1 MLESTRRPWVTTP
14 PPPFFSSSS
23 FSFFLSSLM
32 LYQLVT
38 MRDLAEPHNRRKEG
52 GCEIRNP
59 SSFFSFPLSLFSC
72 NPFLLFEVE
81 REREGPLFSFYSP
94 PSVFGRSFAKKSE
107 RLLQAYVGER
117 KSEQKKKKINKN
129 KKGETKIVKK
139 SFWPKS
145 PLCCQQRKCGLL
157 QLFIPNFSPF
167 FRPDAMCSTIS
178 SNQL

>member
-1 MLESTRRPWVTTP
+1 HTTEEKKGDVKFATP
-14 PPPFFSSSS
+14 LLFF
-23 FSFFLSSLM
+23 
-32 LYQLVT
+32 
-38 MRDLAEPHNRRKEG
+38 
-52 GCEIRNP
+52 
-59 SSFFSFPLSLFSC
+59 FPLSLFSC

-81 REREGPLFSFYSP
+81 RERERGLSFLSIHPLRFL
-94 PSVFGRSFAKKSE
+94 AD
-107 RLLQAYVGER
+107 RLLKRARDSYKHMWAKER
-117 KSEQKKKKINKN
+117 VNKKKKKKYKN